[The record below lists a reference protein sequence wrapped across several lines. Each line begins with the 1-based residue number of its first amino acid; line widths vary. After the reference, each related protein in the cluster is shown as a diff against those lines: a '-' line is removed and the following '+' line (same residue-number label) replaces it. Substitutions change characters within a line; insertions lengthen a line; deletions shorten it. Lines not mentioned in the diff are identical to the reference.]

1 MELIEVSK
9 LKPFPKNDYF
19 FDDLTGPQWEE
30 FKKSIQSS
38 GVIEPV
44 IVTTDL
50 VIISGH
56 QRVRACK
63 ELGIEKVLCDIR
75 RFDSEDEQLKQLI
88 ETNIKQRGI
97 GNPNSVKLGRCIR
110 ELERIEGIREGSSGK
125 RSSNLEAQNALPK
138 QSDLAKEIG
147 ISVDQLKRYKS
158 LTNLIPELSD
168 LVETGE
174 VNVTTA
180 AAIARKLTKEQ
191 QQELAEKLEKMN
203 GEIPTNEMLK
213 MQLESASKRNAEYI
227 HKIKDLLD
235 KVDESKARANQM
247 EQAYQVAMDKYDAE
261 KNKPP
266 VVQTVE
272 KLITPDD
279 YEFLKKDNVRL
290 SEERKQYLEEA
301 RKWEQKY
308 KESGK
313 ITPTLD
319 QKATK
324 DINWLTLGI
333 EEFLRTYG
341 GKAWG
346 LDRRESID
354 QYHTEDLAAQAK
366 NLLAFAQNLYSIV
379 TDAGEKS

>member
-1 MELIEVSK
+1 MELIDVSK

-30 FKKSIQSS
+30 FKKSIKSS

-63 ELGIEKVLCDIR
+63 ELGIDKVLCDIR

-110 ELERIEGIREGSSGK
+110 ELERIEGITHGGS
-125 RSSNLEAQNALPK
+125 RVQNAPLK
-138 QSDLAKEIG
+138 NQEGIAQEIG

-168 LVETGE
+168 LVETGT

-180 AAIARKLTKEQ
+180 SAIARRLTKEQ
-191 QQELAEKLEKMN
+191 QEELAEKITGTDAN
-203 GEIPTNEMLK
+203 ALK
-213 MQLESASKRNAEYI
+213 FQLKEALNRNAGYI
-227 HKIKDLLD
+227 KEIQRLNNDLENQPVKEVTKTIE
-235 KVDESKARANQM
+235 KV
-247 EQAYQVAMDKYDAE
+247 
-261 KNKPP
+261 
-266 VVQTVE
+266 
-272 KLITPDD
+272 PDD
-279 YEFLKKDNVRL
+279 YEFLKKDNIRL

-313 ITPTLD
+313 IAPTLD

-324 DINWLTLGI
+324 DINWLTMGI
-333 EEFLRTYG
+333 MEFLRSYG

-346 LDRRESID
+346 IYRKSEIWKNSTDELKEQS
-354 QYHTEDLAAQAK
+354 K

-379 TDAGEKS
+379 TDGAEEKR

>member
-19 FDDLTGPQWEE
+19 FDDLAGPQWEE
-30 FKKSIQSS
+30 FKKSIHSS

-63 ELGIEKVLCDIR
+63 ELGIDKVLCDIR

-110 ELERIEGIREGSSGK
+110 ELERIEGIKNGGDR
-125 RSSNLEAQNALPK
+125 RSEPHGAVLKTQEQLSN
-138 QSDLAKEIG
+138 EIG
-147 ISVDQLKRYKS
+147 VSVDTLQRYKS

-180 AAIARKLTKEQ
+180 VAIARKLSIEQ
-191 QQELAEKLEKMN
+191 QKELADKLQKMT
-203 GEIPTNEMLK
+203 GDIPTSDDLK
-213 MQLESASKRNAEYI
+213 LQLKEASKRNATYLKEIQKYMDDI
-227 HKIKDLLD
+227 QTLKYQLD
-235 KVDESKARANQM
+235 HQPVKEVVRTVAKA
-247 EQAYQVAMDKYDAE
+247 
-261 KNKPP
+261 
-266 VVQTVE
+266 
-272 KLITPDD
+272 PDD
-279 YEFLKKDNVRL
+279 YDSLKKDNLRL
-290 SEERKQYLEEA
+290 SAERKKYLEEA
-301 RKWEQKY
+301 REWERKY

-313 ITPTLD
+313 AEPTLD
-319 QKATK
+319 QKAK
-324 DINWLTLGI
+324 SDIDWLTLGI
-333 EEFLRTYG
+333 TEFLRKYG

-346 LDRRESID
+346 LDRRASIEKYRTD
-354 QYHTEDLAAQAK
+354 ELKAQSK
-366 NLLAFAQNLYSIV
+366 NLLAFAQNLYIMINKE
-379 TDAGEKS
+379 EKENGKQ

>member
-30 FKKSIQSS
+30 FKKSIKSS

-110 ELERIEGIREGSSGK
+110 ELERIEGITHGGS
-125 RSSNLEAQNALPK
+125 RVQNAPLK
-138 QSDLAKEIG
+138 NQEEIAQEIG

-235 KVDESKARANQM
+235 KVDESKARASQM

-261 KNKPP
+261 KSKPP

-272 KLITPDD
+272 KLVTPDD

-290 SEERKQYLEEA
+290 YNENKKHIEEA
-301 RKWEQKY
+301 QEWERKY
-308 KESGK
+308 KESGR

-319 QKATK
+319 EKAKK
-324 DINWLTLGI
+324 DMDWLTIGI
-333 EEFLRTYG
+333 QEFLRTYG

>member
-63 ELGIEKVLCDIR
+63 ELAIDKVLCDIR

-110 ELERIEGIREGSSGK
+110 ELERIEGITHGGS
-125 RSSNLEAQNALPK
+125 RVQNAPLK
-138 QSDLAKEIG
+138 NQEEIAHEIG

-191 QQELAEKLEKMN
+191 QQELAEKLETMN

-235 KVDESKARANQM
+235 KVDESKA
-247 EQAYQVAMDKYDAE
+247 KLKKE
-261 KNKPP
+261 KEKHP
-266 VVQTVE
+266 VIQKVE
-272 KLITPDD
+272 VVPDD
-279 YEFLKKDNVRL
+279 YDSIKKDNIRL
-290 SEERKQYLEEA
+290 AAERKKFQEEA
-301 RKWEQKY
+301 AEWERKY

-313 ITPTLD
+313 TEVALD
-319 QKATK
+319 QQAQK
-324 DINWLTLGI
+324 DMDYLTAGI
-333 EEFLRTYG
+333 IEFLKNYSG
-341 GKAWG
+341 HAWG
-346 LDRRESID
+346 IDRRASVAD
-354 QYHTEDLAAQAK
+354 HYTADLKVQSM
-366 NLLAFAQNLYSIV
+366 NLLAFAQNLYTIV
-379 TDAGEKS
+379 NEDKGKEKLS

>member
-30 FKKSIQSS
+30 FKKSVQSS

-110 ELERIEGIREGSSGK
+110 ELERIEGIRDGSHGTKS
-125 RSSNLEAQNALPK
+125 EVQNAPR

-191 QQELAEKLEKMN
+191 QEELAAKITGTDAN
-203 GEIPTNEMLK
+203 NLK
-213 MQLESASKRNAEYI
+213 FQLKEALNRNAGYI
-227 HKIKDLLD
+227 KEIQRLNNDLENQPVKEVTKTIE
-235 KVDESKARANQM
+235 KV
-247 EQAYQVAMDKYDAE
+247 
-261 KNKPP
+261 
-266 VVQTVE
+266 
-272 KLITPDD
+272 PDD
-279 YEFLKKDNVRL
+279 YEDLKKANVRL
-290 SEERKQYLEEA
+290 YNENKKHIEEA
-301 RKWEQKY
+301 REWERKF

-313 ITPTLD
+313 VEPTLD
-319 QKATK
+319 QKASK
-324 DINWLTLGI
+324 DIDWLTMGI
-333 EEFLRTYG
+333 MEFLRTYG

-346 LDRRESID
+346 VDRRASIEKYRTD
-354 QYHTEDLAAQAK
+354 ELKAQAR
-366 NLLAFAQNLYSIV
+366 NLFAFAQNLYTIASE
-379 TDAGEKS
+379 DNSQKEAE

>member
-110 ELERIEGIREGSSGK
+110 ELERIEGIKHGGS
-125 RSSNLEAQNALPK
+125 RVQNAPLK
-138 QSDLAKEIG
+138 NQEVIAQEIG

-191 QQELAEKLEKMN
+191 QQELAENLEKMN
-203 GEIPTNEMLK
+203 GETPTNEMLK

-313 ITPTLD
+313 ITPTID

-324 DINWLTLGI
+324 DINWLTMGI
-333 EEFLRTYG
+333 MEFLRSYG

-346 LDRRESID
+346 IYRKAEIWKNSTDELKEQS
-354 QYHTEDLAAQAK
+354 K
-366 NLLAFAQNLYSIV
+366 NLLAFAQNLYSTV
-379 TDAGEKS
+379 TDGAEEKR

>member
-9 LKPFPKNDYF
+9 LKPFTKNDYF

-30 FKKSIQSS
+30 FKKSIKSS

-97 GNPNSVKLGRCIR
+97 GNPNSVKLGRCIL
-110 ELERIEGIREGSSGK
+110 ELERIEGITHGGS
-125 RSSNLEAQNALPK
+125 RVQNAPLK
-138 QSDLAKEIG
+138 SQEGIAQEIG

-168 LVETGE
+168 LVETGT

-180 AAIARKLTKEQ
+180 SAIARRLTKEQ
-191 QQELAEKLEKMN
+191 QEELAAKITGTDAN
-203 GEIPTNEMLK
+203 TLK
-213 MQLESASKRNAEYI
+213 FQLKEALNRNAGYI
-227 HKIKDLLD
+227 KEIQRLNNDLENQPVKEVTKTIE
-235 KVDESKARANQM
+235 KV
-247 EQAYQVAMDKYDAE
+247 
-261 KNKPP
+261 
-266 VVQTVE
+266 
-272 KLITPDD
+272 PDD
-279 YEFLKKDNVRL
+279 YEFLKKDNIRL

-313 ITPTLD
+313 IAPTLD

-324 DINWLTLGI
+324 DINWLTMGI
-333 EEFLRTYG
+333 MEFLRSYG

-346 LDRRESID
+346 IYRKSEIWKNSTDELKEQS
-354 QYHTEDLAAQAK
+354 K

-379 TDAGEKS
+379 TDGAEEKR

>member
-110 ELERIEGIREGSSGK
+110 ELERIEGIKHGGS
-125 RSSNLEAQNALPK
+125 RVQNAPLK
-138 QSDLAKEIG
+138 NQEVIAQEIG

-324 DINWLTLGI
+324 DINWLTMGI
-333 EEFLRTYG
+333 MEFLRSYG

-346 LDRRESID
+346 IYRKDEIWKNSTNELKEQS
-354 QYHTEDLAAQAK
+354 K
-366 NLLAFAQNLYSIV
+366 NLLAFAQNLYSTV
-379 TDAGEKS
+379 TDGAEEKK

>member
-30 FKKSIQSS
+30 FKKSIKSS

-50 VIISGH
+50 TIISGH

-110 ELERIEGIREGSSGK
+110 ELERIEGIKNGGDRKSEPHGAVLK
-125 RSSNLEAQNALPK
+125 TQEQ
-138 QSDLAKEIG
+138 LANEIG
-147 ISVDQLKRYKS
+147 VSVDTLQRYKS

-191 QQELAEKLEKMN
+191 QEELAANLTETDA
-203 GEIPTNEMLK
+203 GMLK
-213 MQLESASKRNAEYI
+213 SQLKEALNRNAGYI
-227 HKIKDLLD
+227 KEIQRLNNDLENQQIK
-235 KVDESKARANQM
+235 E
-247 EQAYQVAMDKYDAE
+247 
-261 KNKPP
+261 
-266 VVQTVE
+266 VVKTVE
-272 KLITPDD
+272 KIPAD
-279 YEFLKKDNVRL
+279 YEDLKKANVRL
-290 SEERKQYLEEA
+290 YNENKKHIEEA
-301 RKWEQKY
+301 QEWERKY

-313 ITPTLD
+313 IEPTLD
-319 QKATK
+319 QKASK
-324 DINWLTLGI
+324 DIDWLTMGI
-333 EEFLRTYG
+333 MEFLRTYG

-346 LDRRESID
+346 VDRRESIE
-354 QYHTEDLAAQAK
+354 QYRTDELKAQAK
-366 NLLAFAQNLYSIV
+366 NLLAFAQNLYIM
-379 TDAGEKS
+379 TNNDNGQKEAE

>member
-30 FKKSIQSS
+30 FKKSIKSS

-110 ELERIEGIREGSSGK
+110 ELERIEGVRDGSHGTKS
-125 RSSNLEAQNALPK
+125 EVQNAHR

-168 LVETGE
+168 LVETGT

-180 AAIARKLTKEQ
+180 SAIARRLTKEQ
-191 QQELAEKLEKMN
+191 QEELAAKITGTDAN
-203 GEIPTNEMLK
+203 ALK
-213 MQLESASKRNAEYI
+213 FQLKEALNRNAGYI
-227 HKIKDLLD
+227 KEIQRLNNDLENQPVKEVTKTIE
-235 KVDESKARANQM
+235 KV
-247 EQAYQVAMDKYDAE
+247 
-261 KNKPP
+261 
-266 VVQTVE
+266 
-272 KLITPDD
+272 PDD
-279 YEFLKKDNVRL
+279 YEDLKKANVRL
-290 SEERKQYLEEA
+290 YNENKKHIEEA
-301 RKWEQKY
+301 QEWERKY

-313 ITPTLD
+313 IEPTLD
-319 QKATK
+319 QKASK
-324 DINWLTLGI
+324 DIDWLTMGI
-333 EEFLRTYG
+333 MEFLRTYG

-346 LDRRESID
+346 VDRRASIEKYRTD
-354 QYHTEDLAAQAK
+354 ELKAQAR
-366 NLLAFAQNLYSIV
+366 NLLAFAQNLYTIASE
-379 TDAGEKS
+379 DNSQKEAE

>member
-63 ELGIEKVLCDIR
+63 ELGIDKVLCDIR

-110 ELERIEGIREGSSGK
+110 ELERIEGITHGGS
-125 RSSNLEAQNALPK
+125 RVQNAPLK
-138 QSDLAKEIG
+138 NQEEIAQEIG

-261 KNKPP
+261 KSKPP

-272 KLITPDD
+272 KLVTPDD
-279 YEFLKKDNVRL
+279 YEFLKKDNIRL

-313 ITPTLD
+313 IAPTLD

-324 DINWLTLGI
+324 DINWLTMGI
-333 EEFLRTYG
+333 MEFLRSYG

-346 LDRRESID
+346 IYRKSEIWKNSTDELKEQS
-354 QYHTEDLAAQAK
+354 K

-379 TDAGEKS
+379 TDGAEEKR

>member
-30 FKKSIQSS
+30 FKKSIKSS

-50 VIISGH
+50 TIISGH

-110 ELERIEGIREGSSGK
+110 ELERIEGIKNGGDRKSDCHGD
-125 RSSNLEAQNALPK
+125 NLITEA
-138 QSDLAKEIG
+138 DLAEHLN
-147 ISVDQLKRYKS
+147 ISQATLQRYKS

-191 QQELAEKLEKMN
+191 QEELAANL
-203 GEIPTNEMLK
+203 TNTDAGMLK
-213 MQLESASKRNAEYI
+213 SQLKEALNRNAGYI
-227 HKIKDLLD
+227 KEIQRLSNDL
-235 KVDESKARANQM
+235 ENQ
-247 EQAYQVAMDKYDAE
+247 
-261 KNKPP
+261 P
-266 VVQTVE
+266 VKEVVKTVE
-272 KLITPDD
+272 KIPAD
-279 YEFLKKDNVRL
+279 YEDLKKANVRL
-290 SEERKQYLEEA
+290 YNENKKHIEEA
-301 RKWEQKY
+301 QEWERKY

-313 ITPTLD
+313 VEPTLD
-319 QKATK
+319 QKASK
-324 DINWLTLGI
+324 DIDWLTMGI
-333 EEFLRTYG
+333 MEFLRTYG

-346 LDRRESID
+346 VDRRESIE
-354 QYHTEDLAAQAK
+354 QYRTDELKAQAK
-366 NLLAFAQNLYSIV
+366 NLLAFAQNLYIM
-379 TDAGEKS
+379 TNGDGQKEAK

>member
-1 MELIEVSK
+1 MELIDVSK

-30 FKKSIQSS
+30 FKKSIKSS

-63 ELGIEKVLCDIR
+63 ELGIDKVLCDIR

-110 ELERIEGIREGSSGK
+110 ELERIEGITHGGS
-125 RSSNLEAQNALPK
+125 RVQNAPLK
-138 QSDLAKEIG
+138 NQEGIAQEIG

-168 LVETGE
+168 LVETGT

-180 AAIARKLTKEQ
+180 SAIARRLTKEQ
-191 QQELAEKLEKMN
+191 QEELAEKITGTDAN
-203 GEIPTNEMLK
+203 ALK
-213 MQLESASKRNAEYI
+213 FQLKEALNRNAGYI
-227 HKIKDLLD
+227 KEIQRLNNDLENQPVKEVTKTIE
-235 KVDESKARANQM
+235 KV
-247 EQAYQVAMDKYDAE
+247 
-261 KNKPP
+261 
-266 VVQTVE
+266 
-272 KLITPDD
+272 PDD
-279 YEFLKKDNVRL
+279 YEDLKKANVRL
-290 SEERKQYLEEA
+290 YNENKKHIEEAQEWERKF
-301 RKWEQKY
+301 

-313 ITPTLD
+313 IEPTLD
-319 QKATK
+319 QKASK
-324 DINWLTLGI
+324 DIDWLTMGI
-333 EEFLRTYG
+333 MEFLRSYG

-346 LDRRESID
+346 IYRKSEIWKNSTDELKEQS
-354 QYHTEDLAAQAK
+354 K

-379 TDAGEKS
+379 TDGAEEKR

>member
-1 MELIEVSK
+1 MELIDVSK

-30 FKKSIQSS
+30 FKKSIKSS

-110 ELERIEGIREGSSGK
+110 ELERIEGIKHGGDRGAK
-125 RSSNLEAQNALPK
+125 PQNAVLK
-138 QSDLAKEIG
+138 NQEQLANEIG
-147 ISVDQLKRYKS
+147 VSVDTLQRYKS

-168 LVETGE
+168 LVETGT

-180 AAIARKLTKEQ
+180 SAIARRLTKEQ
-191 QQELAEKLEKMN
+191 QEELAAKITGTDAN
-203 GEIPTNEMLK
+203 ALK
-213 MQLESASKRNAEYI
+213 FQLKEALNRNAGYI
-227 HKIKDLLD
+227 KEIQRLNNDLENQPVKEVTKTIE
-235 KVDESKARANQM
+235 KV
-247 EQAYQVAMDKYDAE
+247 
-261 KNKPP
+261 
-266 VVQTVE
+266 
-272 KLITPDD
+272 PDD
-279 YEFLKKDNVRL
+279 YEDLKKANVRL
-290 SEERKQYLEEA
+290 YNENKKHIEEA
-301 RKWEQKY
+301 QEWKQKFE
-308 KESGK
+308 ESGK
-313 ITPTLD
+313 IEPTLD
-319 QKATK
+319 QKASK
-324 DINWLTLGI
+324 DIDWLTMGI
-333 EEFLRTYG
+333 MEFLRTYG

-346 LDRRESID
+346 VDRRASIEKYRTD
-354 QYHTEDLAAQAK
+354 ELKAQAR
-366 NLLAFAQNLYSIV
+366 NLLAFAQNLYTIASE
-379 TDAGEKS
+379 DNSQKEAE

>member
-1 MELIEVSK
+1 MELIDVSK

-30 FKKSIQSS
+30 FKKSIKSS

-63 ELGIEKVLCDIR
+63 ELGIDKVLCDIR

-110 ELERIEGIREGSSGK
+110 ELERIEGITHGGS
-125 RSSNLEAQNALPK
+125 RVQNAPLK
-138 QSDLAKEIG
+138 NQEGIAQEIG

-168 LVETGE
+168 LVETGT

-180 AAIARKLTKEQ
+180 SAIARRLTKEQ
-191 QQELAEKLEKMN
+191 QEELAEKITGTDAN
-203 GEIPTNEMLK
+203 ALK
-213 MQLESASKRNAEYI
+213 FQLKEALNRNAGYI
-227 HKIKDLLD
+227 KEIQRLNNDLENQPVKEVTKTIE
-235 KVDESKARANQM
+235 KV
-247 EQAYQVAMDKYDAE
+247 
-261 KNKPP
+261 
-266 VVQTVE
+266 
-272 KLITPDD
+272 PDD
-279 YEFLKKDNVRL
+279 YEDLKKANVRL
-290 SEERKQYLEEA
+290 YNENKKHIEEAQEWERKF
-301 RKWEQKY
+301 

-313 ITPTLD
+313 IEPTLD
-319 QKATK
+319 QKASK
-324 DINWLTLGI
+324 DIDWLTMGI
-333 EEFLRTYG
+333 MEFLRTYG

-346 LDRRESID
+346 VDRRASIEKYRTD
-354 QYHTEDLAAQAK
+354 ELKSQAR
-366 NLLAFAQNLYSIV
+366 NLLAFAQNLYTIASE
-379 TDAGEKS
+379 DNSQKEAE

>member
-30 FKKSIQSS
+30 FKKSIKSS

-110 ELERIEGIREGSSGK
+110 ELERIEGITHGGS
-125 RSSNLEAQNALPK
+125 RVQNAHLK
-138 QSDLAKEIG
+138 NQEEIAQEIG

-191 QQELAEKLEKMN
+191 QEELAAKITGTDAN
-203 GEIPTNEMLK
+203 TLK
-213 MQLESASKRNAEYI
+213 FQLKEALNRNAGYI
-227 HKIKDLLD
+227 KEIQRLNNDLENQPVKEVTKTIE
-235 KVDESKARANQM
+235 KV
-247 EQAYQVAMDKYDAE
+247 
-261 KNKPP
+261 
-266 VVQTVE
+266 
-272 KLITPDD
+272 PDD
-279 YEFLKKDNVRL
+279 YEDLKKANVRL
-290 SEERKQYLEEA
+290 YNENKKHIEEA
-301 RKWEQKY
+301 REWERKY

-313 ITPTLD
+313 IEPTLD
-319 QKATK
+319 QKASK
-324 DINWLTLGI
+324 DIDWLTMGI
-333 EEFLRTYG
+333 MEFLRTYG

-346 LDRRESID
+346 VDRRASIEKYRTD
-354 QYHTEDLAAQAK
+354 ELKAQAR
-366 NLLAFAQNLYSIV
+366 NLLAFAQNLYTIASE
-379 TDAGEKS
+379 DSSQKEAE

>member
-110 ELERIEGIREGSSGK
+110 ELERIEGIRDGSHGTK
-125 RSSNLEAQNALPK
+125 TEVQNAPR

-191 QQELAEKLEKMN
+191 QQELAETLEKMN

-247 EQAYQVAMDKYDAE
+247 EQAYQGAMDKYDAE

-324 DINWLTLGI
+324 DINWLTMGI
-333 EEFLRTYG
+333 MEFLRSYG

-346 LDRRESID
+346 IYRKAEIWKNSTDELKEQS
-354 QYHTEDLAAQAK
+354 K
-366 NLLAFAQNLYSIV
+366 NLLAFAQNLYSTV
-379 TDAGEKS
+379 TDGAEEKR

>member
-30 FKKSIQSS
+30 FKKSIKSS

-56 QRVRACK
+56 QRVRACR

-125 RSSNLEAQNALPK
+125 RSSNLEVQNALPK

-168 LVETGE
+168 LVESGE
-174 VNVTTA
+174 VNLTTA
-180 AAIARKLTKEQ
+180 SAIARKLSREE
-191 QQELAEKLEKMN
+191 QQELAMKLEQLS
-203 GEIPTNEMLK
+203 GDTTAIEMK
-213 MQLESASKRNAEYI
+213 AQLEAAIKRNSSYVQ
-227 HKIKDLLD
+227 KIKDLSD
-235 KVDESKARANQM
+235 EVDESKEKAQRM
-247 EQAYQVAMDKYDAE
+247 EKAYQIAMDKYDAE

-272 KLITPDD
+272 KLVTPDD
-279 YEFLKKDNVRL
+279 YEFLKKDNIRL

-324 DINWLTLGI
+324 DINWLTIGI
-333 EEFLRTYG
+333 QEFLRTYG

-354 QYHTEDLAAQAK
+354 RYHTEDLAAQAK

-379 TDAGEKS
+379 TDGAEEK

>member
-1 MELIEVSK
+1 MELIDVSK

-30 FKKSIQSS
+30 FKKSIKSS

-63 ELGIEKVLCDIR
+63 ELGIDKVLCDIR

-110 ELERIEGIREGSSGK
+110 ELERIEGITHGGS
-125 RSSNLEAQNALPK
+125 RVQNAPLK
-138 QSDLAKEIG
+138 NQEGIAQEIG

-168 LVETGE
+168 LVETGT

-180 AAIARKLTKEQ
+180 SAIARRLTKEQ
-191 QQELAEKLEKMN
+191 QEELAAKITGTDAN
-203 GEIPTNEMLK
+203 TLK
-213 MQLESASKRNAEYI
+213 FQLKEALNRNAGYI
-227 HKIKDLLD
+227 KEIQRLNNDLENQPVKEVTKTIE
-235 KVDESKARANQM
+235 KV
-247 EQAYQVAMDKYDAE
+247 
-261 KNKPP
+261 
-266 VVQTVE
+266 
-272 KLITPDD
+272 PDD
-279 YEFLKKDNVRL
+279 YEDLKKANVRL
-290 SEERKQYLEEA
+290 YNENKKHIEEAQEWERKF
-301 RKWEQKY
+301 

-313 ITPTLD
+313 IEPTLD
-319 QKATK
+319 QKASK
-324 DINWLTLGI
+324 DIDWLTMGI
-333 EEFLRTYG
+333 MEFLRTYG

-346 LDRRESID
+346 VDRRASIEKYRTD
-354 QYHTEDLAAQAK
+354 ELKAQAR
-366 NLLAFAQNLYSIV
+366 NLLAFAQNLYTIASE
-379 TDAGEKS
+379 DNSQKEAE

>member
-30 FKKSIQSS
+30 FKKSIKSS

-97 GNPNSVKLGRCIR
+97 GNPNSVKLGRCIL
-110 ELERIEGIREGSSGK
+110 ELERIEGITHGGS
-125 RSSNLEAQNALPK
+125 RVQNAPLK
-138 QSDLAKEIG
+138 SQEGIAQEIG

-168 LVETGE
+168 LVETGT

-180 AAIARKLTKEQ
+180 SAIARRLTKEQ
-191 QQELAEKLEKMN
+191 QEELAAKITGTDAN
-203 GEIPTNEMLK
+203 TLK
-213 MQLESASKRNAEYI
+213 FQLKEALNRNAGYI
-227 HKIKDLLD
+227 KEIQRLNNDLENQPVKEVTKTIE
-235 KVDESKARANQM
+235 KV
-247 EQAYQVAMDKYDAE
+247 
-261 KNKPP
+261 
-266 VVQTVE
+266 
-272 KLITPDD
+272 PDD
-279 YEFLKKDNVRL
+279 YEFLKKDNIRL

-313 ITPTLD
+313 IAPTLD

-324 DINWLTLGI
+324 DINWLTMGI
-333 EEFLRTYG
+333 MEFLRSYG

-346 LDRRESID
+346 IYRKSEIWKNSTDELKEQS
-354 QYHTEDLAAQAK
+354 K

-379 TDAGEKS
+379 TDGAEEKR

>member
-30 FKKSIQSS
+30 FKKSVQSS

-50 VIISGH
+50 TIISGH

-110 ELERIEGIREGSSGK
+110 ELERIEGIKNGGDRKSDCH
-125 RSSNLEAQNALPK
+125 RDNLITEA
-138 QSDLAKEIG
+138 DLAEHLN
-147 ISVDQLKRYKS
+147 ISQATLQRYKS

-191 QQELAEKLEKMN
+191 QEELAANLTETDA
-203 GEIPTNEMLK
+203 GMLK
-213 MQLESASKRNAEYI
+213 SQLKEALNRNAGYI
-227 HKIKDLLD
+227 KEIQRLNNDLENQQIK
-235 KVDESKARANQM
+235 E
-247 EQAYQVAMDKYDAE
+247 
-261 KNKPP
+261 
-266 VVQTVE
+266 VVKTVE
-272 KLITPDD
+272 KIPAD
-279 YEFLKKDNVRL
+279 YEDLKKANVRL
-290 SEERKQYLEEA
+290 YNENKKHIEEAQEWERKF
-301 RKWEQKY
+301 

-313 ITPTLD
+313 VEPTLD
-319 QKATK
+319 QKASK
-324 DINWLTLGI
+324 DIDWLTMGI
-333 EEFLRTYG
+333 MEFLRTYG

-346 LDRRESID
+346 VDRRASIE
-354 QYHTEDLAAQAK
+354 QYRTDELKAQAK
-366 NLLAFAQNLYSIV
+366 NLLAFAQNLYIM
-379 TDAGEKS
+379 TNNDNGQKEAE

>member
-180 AAIARKLTKEQ
+180 AAIARKLTKDQ

>member
-30 FKKSIQSS
+30 FKKSIKSS

-110 ELERIEGIREGSSGK
+110 ELERIEGITHGGS
-125 RSSNLEAQNALPK
+125 RVQNAPLK
-138 QSDLAKEIG
+138 NQDGIAQEIG

-168 LVETGE
+168 LVETGT

-180 AAIARKLTKEQ
+180 SAIARRLTKEQ
-191 QQELAEKLEKMN
+191 QEELAAN
-203 GEIPTNEMLK
+203 ITGTDANALK
-213 MQLESASKRNAEYI
+213 FQLKEALNRNAGYI
-227 HKIKDLLD
+227 KEIQRLNNDLENQPVKEVTKTIE
-235 KVDESKARANQM
+235 KV
-247 EQAYQVAMDKYDAE
+247 
-261 KNKPP
+261 
-266 VVQTVE
+266 
-272 KLITPDD
+272 PDD
-279 YEFLKKDNVRL
+279 YDDLKKANVRL
-290 SEERKQYLEEA
+290 YSENKKHIEEAQEWERKF
-301 RKWEQKY
+301 

-313 ITPTLD
+313 IEPTLD
-319 QKATK
+319 QKASK
-324 DINWLTLGI
+324 DIDWLTMGI
-333 EEFLRTYG
+333 MEFLRTYG

-346 LDRRESID
+346 VDRRASIEKYRTD
-354 QYHTEDLAAQAK
+354 ELKAQAR
-366 NLLAFAQNLYSIV
+366 NLLAFAQNLYTIASE
-379 TDAGEKS
+379 DNSQKEAE